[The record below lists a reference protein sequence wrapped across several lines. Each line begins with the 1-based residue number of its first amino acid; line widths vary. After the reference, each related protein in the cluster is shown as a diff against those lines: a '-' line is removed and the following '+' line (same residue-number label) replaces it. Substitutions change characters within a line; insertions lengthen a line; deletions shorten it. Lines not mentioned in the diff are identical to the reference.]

1 MLIIISF
8 INPAAKERVFD
19 QTISQMNLWGNE
31 QEAIHMFSKQHAHHY
46 ITAYRMFLD
55 NKILGVGVKNFRNF
69 CSDEKYQESQLSCST
84 HPHNTYIQIL
94 AETGIIGFL
103 FLLTVLFYFC
113 KYVFQHLFLKFKGKS
128 YFTDFEICVLSGIV
142 IYLWPF
148 VPTGS
153 IFTNWLSIVMI
164 VNVPFLI
171 WSRESNKT

>member
-1 MLIIISF
+1 
-8 INPAAKERVFD
+8 
-19 QTISQMNLWGNE
+19 MNLWGNE
-31 QEAIHMFSKQHAHHY
+31 QESIHMFSKQHDHHY
-46 ITAYRMFLD
+46 ITAYRMFSN

-69 CSDEKYQESQLSCST
+69 CSDEKYQESKLSCST

-94 AETGIIGFL
+94 AETGMIGFL
-103 FLLTVLFYFC
+103 FLLTVFFYFC
-113 KYVFQHLFLKFKGKS
+113 KYVFQHLLLKFKGKY
-128 YFTDFEICVLSGIV
+128 YFNDFEICVLSGIA

-171 WSRESNKT
+171 WSRESSKS